1 MLNASRKAQ
10 AGLRLNG
17 FFESYMFVFVPL
29 SLIVG
34 FLFPSPLRDYTAWAP
49 YLFAFMTFV
58 MALGC
63 SPLQVKQA
71 MRMPLVML
79 VTLLLVHIAAP
90 LAAYGL
96 GAAVYGPD
104 SPYVI
109 GFVLFAII
117 PLGVSSILWVGM
129 AGGNIPLALTLV
141 VIDSALSPLV
151 VPAEI
156 GLFFGADLSFDH
168 WKVMKDLM
176 IIVVIPTIAG
186 VTVNHLSRAKAKAW
200 SAPFAGP
207 ASKLAMFAVVAI
219 NAAAIE
225 PFMNELKNDLPAM
238 IPLVVLL
245 VVICYVLGFAG
256 AWLFRKPELTVTLL
270 YAAGMRNISLGIV
283 LGLGYFEP
291 KAAVPVV
298 ISTLIQQP
306 MATIMHK
313 VVAKFGI
320 GRSSNPPQA
329 EEKAV

>member
-1 MLNASRKAQ
+1 MPA
-10 AGLRLNG
+10 
-17 FFESYMFVFVPL
+17 
-29 SLIVG
+29 
-34 FLFPSPLRDYTAWAP
+34 PLRGYTEWAP

-58 MALGC
+58 MAMGC
-63 SPLQVKQA
+63 SPQQVKQA

-129 AGGNIPLALTLV
+129 AEGNIPLALTLV
-141 VIDSALSPLV
+141 VLDSALSPFV

-156 GLFFGADLSFDH
+156 ALFFGADISFDH
-168 WKVMKDLM
+168 TKVMGDLL
-176 IIVVIPTIAG
+176 IIVVIPTILG
-186 VTVNHLSRAKAKAW
+186 VLVNHFSRSRAKSW
-200 SAPFAGP
+200 SAPVAGP
-207 ASKLAMFAVVAI
+207 ASKLAMYAVVAI

-225 PFMNELKNDLPAM
+225 PYMKDLKADLPLM
-238 IPLVVLL
+238 IPLVVFL
-245 VVICYVLGFAG
+245 VVVCYVLGFAG

-306 MATIMHK
+306 MATVMHK
-313 VVAKFGI
+313 LVARLGI
-320 GRSSNPPQA
+320 GRKTGVQQTA
-329 EEKAV
+329 RR